1 MNRYKARYKAND
13 EGQGL
18 FLELHLDEQF
28 QEYSLEKTVD
38 KYIESEVNLQDF
50 GARYKNAASGQ
61 AAYNRLC

>member
-50 GARYKNAASGQ
+50 AAR
-61 AAYNRLC
+61 